1 MLVLLVANL
10 IMLPVIISFF
20 NDDVSGR
27 WIAFNGISDTIFFLD
42 IIVNFRTGII
52 RNDFVD
58 DIILNP
64 SEIAREYLRTWFALD
79 LLSSLPIDY
88 IFFAFRSYDH
98 DRGDHLMQAD
108 EAIRIRLNN
117 PPLCAEKRTHHDRS
131 KRHDSS
137 RVITVMQSYQK
148 FTSVCV
154 YDVSDLT

>member
-20 NDDVSGR
+20 NDDVSGQ

-98 DRGDHLMQAD
+98 DRGDHLMQAG
-108 EAIRIRLNN
+108 
-117 PPLCAEKRTHHDRS
+117 K
-131 KRHDSS
+131 
-137 RVITVMQSYQK
+137 
-148 FTSVCV
+148 CV
-154 YDVSDLT
+154 REQFE